1 MTKKRKINFKKIS
14 LIVVLLL
21 VVVLIIII
29 IKNTSNKNPN
39 NKKNEVTESIT
50 NFPYTLK
57 ENDTPLVKDLFSKLK
72 EQLSQ
77 DQINEEQYAKLVAQL
92 FVADFY
98 TINNKISND
107 DIGGIQFVHPDIRA
121 NFILKAKDTIY
132 KYVKN
137 NIYGNRHQ
145 ELPIVTNV
153 KIENITK
160 ENYQSKN
167 HHDKNSYHLKMLIEY
182 AKDLEYPTQVEV
194 ALIHYEEKLY
204 IIEVK

>member
-1 MTKKRKINFKKIS
+1 MF
-14 LIVVLLL
+14 
-21 VVVLIIII
+21 
-29 IKNTSNKNPN
+29 
-39 NKKNEVTESIT
+39 
-50 NFPYTLK
+50 F
-57 ENDTPLVKDLFSKLK
+57 KLK

-160 ENYQSKN
+160 ENYKIKLLKN
-167 HHDKNSYHLKMLIEY
+167 RSVY
-182 AKDLEYPTQVEV
+182 
-194 ALIHYEEKLY
+194 Y
-204 IIEVK
+204 IIKRKKVTL